1 MSSPS
6 RLVEHVAYYIFY
18 VRWNGNPGRYHT
30 VKLEIRLVFNVLQV
44 EISCVTLE
52 NASRRVSIKEGVSQ
66 QILTILIH
74 RLIRG
79 LVCRFSW
86 LSNRR
91 TCWLTFA
98 ALRICRRSAI
108 QV

>member
-1 MSSPS
+1 MFMSSPS

-52 NASRRVSIKEGVSQ
+52 NASRRVSK
-66 QILTILIH
+66 
-74 RLIRG
+74 RRG
-79 LVCRFSW
+79 QSTNLDNFDPSFDSW
-86 LSNRR
+86 VGLP
-91 TCWLTFA
+91 F
-98 ALRICRRSAI
+98 
-108 QV
+108 